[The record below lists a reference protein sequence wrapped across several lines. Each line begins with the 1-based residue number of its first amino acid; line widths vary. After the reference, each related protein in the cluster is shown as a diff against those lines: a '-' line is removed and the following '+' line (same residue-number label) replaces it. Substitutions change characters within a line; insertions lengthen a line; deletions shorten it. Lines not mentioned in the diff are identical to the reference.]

1 MLLLHSRP
9 LPTSLVEVP
18 KRSPSRLGLQ
28 PMTDRPASIPSGLR
42 VELSRARVKPG
53 MGGEVDR
60 WMQMLNDR
68 LDECVATLDRERM
81 AVELIFRDRD
91 EQGEWLYVMSIQGE
105 GGEGLDAS
113 PHAIDRDHAEFSRRC
128 KEPGWLE
135 AEPQLLLLPE
145 PVRRAVV
152 QWATGGSSVTD

>member
-1 MLLLHSRP
+1 LGEYLFSSCLVAIVAVACRVRP
-9 LPTSLVEVP
+9 V
-18 KRSPSRLGLQ
+18 
-28 PMTDRPASIPSGLR
+28 
-42 VELSRARVKPG
+42 
-53 MGGEVDR
+53 
-60 WMQMLNDR
+60 
-68 LDECVATLDRERM
+68 LDRERM

-91 EQGEWLYVMSIQGE
+91 EQGEWLYVVSIQGE
-105 GGEGLDAS
+105 GGEGLDTS